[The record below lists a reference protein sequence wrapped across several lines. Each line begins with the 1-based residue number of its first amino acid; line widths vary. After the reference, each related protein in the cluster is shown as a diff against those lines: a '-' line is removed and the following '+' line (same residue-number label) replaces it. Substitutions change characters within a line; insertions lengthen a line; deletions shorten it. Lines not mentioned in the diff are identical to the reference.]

1 MSLKVKLGVGL
12 GVAALVVGFSV
23 YLAAMLQQYGSECD
37 SAYRHCAIAPEQ
49 IAFLEGEW
57 CAAVDPAALRERFV
71 FTPEGA
77 RTIQEGPI
85 LQTEP
90 EWREARFFE
99 SLGQIVYFE
108 HDLETGARISGEMTI
123 RATGPDN
130 RSTVVGGRQIA
141 WIRCGAG

>member
-1 MSLKVKLGVGL
+1 MSMKVRIGVG
-12 GVAALVVGFSV
+12 VVVLVVGFSA
-23 YLAAMLQQYGSECD
+23 YLVAMLQEHGSACD
-37 SAYRHCAIAPEQ
+37 SAYRHCAVEPER

-57 CAAVDPAALRERFV
+57 CAAVDPTALRERFV

-108 HDLETGARISGEMTI
+108 HDLESGARVSGELTM
-123 RATGPDN
+123 RASGPD
-130 RSTVVGGRQIA
+130 RRTTVVGARQMD
-141 WIRCGAG
+141 WIRCGTG